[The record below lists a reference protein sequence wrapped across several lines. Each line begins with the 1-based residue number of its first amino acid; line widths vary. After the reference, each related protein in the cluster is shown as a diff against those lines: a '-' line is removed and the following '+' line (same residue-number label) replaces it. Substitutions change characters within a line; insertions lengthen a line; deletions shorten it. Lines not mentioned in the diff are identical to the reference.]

1 MQFTITKATK
11 IQSKARIGL
20 IGPAGSGKTYS
31 ALAIAAGMGGRVAV
45 IDTENASAAK
55 YAGSFDFDVL
65 TLDTFAPRTYVEAI
79 HAIEDAGYDIL
90 IIDSLSHAWSGKG
103 GALEMVDAAAKR
115 SQGNSYVGW
124 RDVTPEH
131 NRMVEAMVR
140 CKCHLIVTMRSK
152 TEYVLDKD
160 ERTGRTAPKKVGMA
174 PVQRD
179 GLEYEFD
186 IAGDMD
192 LEHNW
197 LITKTRCSALDGM
210 VLNKPGAW
218 VAQQIS
224 AWLTDGATPAASA
237 SYDQTDDTADL
248 QAAVKAL
255 RACERAVSAE
265 PPAFVWSKSKGR
277 AALELEHAAS
287 RERLYGWLN
296 VTIEGA
302 PPLETLDDAALA
314 KAAYDAAG
322 L

>member
-1 MQFTITKATK
+1 MAFTITKATK
-11 IQSKARIGL
+11 IQSKARIGI

-31 ALAIAAGMGGRVAV
+31 ALAIAVGLGQRIAV

-65 TLDTFAPRTYVEAI
+65 ALDSFAPRTYVEAI
-79 HAIEDAGYDIL
+79 HAIEAANYDVL

-115 SQGNSYVGW
+115 NQGNSYVGW

-140 CKCHLIVTMRSK
+140 CKSHLIVTMRSK

-160 ERTGRTAPKKVGMA
+160 ERTGRTAPRKVGMA

-192 LEHNW
+192 LDHNW
-197 LITKTRCSALDGM
+197 MITKTRCSALDGM

-218 VAQQIS
+218 VAQQIT
-224 AWLTDGATPAASA
+224 AWLNDGASPPPAPEPKIATF
-237 SYDQTDDTADL
+237 QPNDTTEAETRFYARYAETINGKDW
-248 QAAVKAL
+248 AAVQRYL
-255 RACERAVSAE
+255 TSRA
-265 PPAFVWSKSKGR
+265 PKPT
-277 AALELEHAAS
+277 
-287 RERLYGWLN
+287 
-296 VTIEGA
+296 TIEGWI
-302 PPLETLDDAALA
+302 AAA
-314 KAAYDAAG
+314 EAVRDKQKAG
-322 L
+322 NV